1 MRAMQEAQY
10 PLCKSHALTQVYAPH
25 TGNPNVRKARE
36 RALHNQQINAAA
48 PSMRV
53 TPFVEGSS
61 APFPRRERGSTY
73 WNAFLPNLPGAQQPA
88 AVETA
93 LSSTDT
99 SGDEPDSDGNTIDSL
114 DSHFHGMR
122 WETSSAPRSFGSISS
137 SDDNVYL
144 FGMQQPAQTSGWQA
158 PEVATT
164 SMPIQ
169 QGPTEV
175 FPSNYAVPSMF
186 SQGNSSQMT
195 MKAED
200 SQFDPGTS
208 MEPAPS
214 APQLDMTPLAPSL
227 SHEEPASSR
236 RGSLLSR
243 LSTKGLPASN
253 LKLSIPQTPSR
264 FGNFAAFSP
273 AHSALMLGNM
283 DLSSWLDDPVLPSP
297 LYELGACT
305 GWNGFMPG
313 FDVGKTPTAHSSRAN
328 DRYLLKG
335 PSPSNTHAMPTTHE
349 LAPQS
354 KSSSGSDGSTPI
366 SPVLISSED
375 WWARDKDAQWRY
387 HRYMYSSLPVKSL
400 LHPNYPKTTLATSAV
415 SRFLTYCTFL
425 CLVEPNAPQP
435 PFLHRQLLV
444 AWRDHLPESLA
455 VARCVLAALT
465 LRLPS
470 SEAYAWGLAAR
481 ELDTQIRHAH
491 ETAAKL
497 SVSAR
502 RSEKAASTSPLNA
515 RETIEVMALCQTL
528 WFYVVVAAFGDSFD
542 RRDSQGFTLI
552 HRFWDPALLSRAV
565 DALQSLTALV
575 AHMLP
580 DVEKTPASEA
590 MRATSFDDDT
600 REFLWWSVGES
611 LRRTVL
617 ASHALLVLLQYCL
630 HFTQGAPAPMLESV
644 TPGSQPYPAG
654 IRAPM
659 VWSMNDWQNIMAVE
673 LPAVADTFE
682 ADSASTW
689 RSYWDNHQPIHNARP
704 TLSLFHSHRPA
715 KVTQPRS
722 EMQFWLESYLHQHD
736 EFTNV
741 CLSIL
746 FGLTSDGESPPS
758 S

>member
-1 MRAMQEAQY
+1 MGA
-10 PLCKSHALTQVYAPH
+10 T
-25 TGNPNVRKARE
+25 
-36 RALHNQQINAAA
+36 A
-48 PSMRV
+48 PSVRV
-53 TPFVEGSS
+53 TPYAEGQPTSL
-61 APFPRRERGSTY
+61 PRREYGNAY
-73 WNAFLPNLPGAQQPA
+73 WNAFLPNLPEPQHSSV
-88 AVETA
+88 VETA
-93 LSSTDT
+93 LTSTDT

-114 DSHFHGMR
+114 DSHFHGMQ
-122 WETSSAPRSFGSISS
+122 WESSSAPRSFGSISS
-137 SDDNVYL
+137 SDDNAYL
-144 FGMQQPAQTSGWQA
+144 LGVQQETHVGDWRA
-158 PEVATT
+158 PEVATAP
-164 SMPIQ
+164 MPIQ
-169 QGPTEV
+169 QSSTELL
-175 FPSNYAVPSMF
+175 PSNYTMSGMF
-186 SQGNSSQMT
+186 CQTNASQLT
-195 MKAED
+195 MNAED
-200 SQFDPGTS
+200 SQFDPGASMAHAPTTS
-208 MEPAPS
+208 QIDMAP
-214 APQLDMTPLAPSL
+214 PAPSL
-227 SHEEPASSR
+227 SHEETASSR

-243 LSTKGLPASN
+243 ISTKGLPASN

-328 DRYLLKG
+328 DRYSLKG
-335 PSPSNTHAMPTTHE
+335 PRPSNNQAISMTHDLT
-349 LAPQS
+349 PQS
-354 KSSSGSDGSTPI
+354 KGSSGSDGSTPI

-387 HRYMYSSLPVKSL
+387 HRYMYSTLPVKSL
-400 LHPNYPKTTLATSAV
+400 LHPNHPQTTLATSAI

-444 AWRDHLPESLA
+444 AWRNHLPDSLA

-470 SEAYAWGLAAR
+470 SESYAWGLAAR
-481 ELDTQIRHAH
+481 ELDAQIRHAH
-491 ETAAKL
+491 ETAARL
-497 SVSAR
+497 SINTKRPGSDTIV
-502 RSEKAASTSPLNA
+502 SPLNA
-515 RETIEVMALCQTL
+515 EETIKVMALCQTL
-528 WFYVVVAAFGDSFD
+528 WFYIVVAAFGDSFD
-542 RRDSQGFTLI
+542 RPESQGFTLI
-552 HRFWDPALLSRAV
+552 HRFWDPSLLSRAW
-565 DALQSLTALV
+565 DALRSLTALV
-575 AHMLP
+575 ARMVA
-580 DVEKTPASEA
+580 DVEKVPASEA
-590 MRATSFDDDT
+590 MRATPFNDDN

-630 HFTQGAPAPMLESV
+630 RATQGGPAPLLESV
-644 TPGSQPYPAG
+644 ASGSLPYPAS
-654 IRAPM
+654 ISAPLE
-659 VWSMNDWQNIMAVE
+659 WSMSDWQHIMDTE

-689 RSYWDNHQPIHNARP
+689 RSYWDNHQPINNARP
-704 TLSLFHSHRPA
+704 TLSLFHFNRPS

-746 FGLTSDGESPPS
+746 FGLTSDGEPPTPS
-758 S
+758 